1 MPREIV
7 LIQVGQS
14 GNQIGWRFWE
24 LVLKEHG
31 ELIKSKKKKPVFDDA
46 MSSFFRNFEGPTH
59 ELFSKGSTCPIGHLK
74 ARAVLVDMEE
84 GVISQLLKSELG
96 EIFDNTQLISDVSG
110 AGNNWAHGHY
120 HYGKK
125 YRAVITEKIK
135 RAVEACDSLQS
146 FILLHSIGGGT
157 GSGLGTYILK
167 SNQASSNENIY
178 NEPEF
183 F

>member
-24 LVLKEHG
+24 LVLKEHR
-31 ELIKSKKKKPVFDDA
+31 ELARTKKKKAVFDDA
-46 MSSFFRNFEGPTH
+46 MSSFFRNFDGQNH
-59 ELFSKGSTCPIGHLK
+59 ELFPKGSTCSISHLK
-74 ARAVLVDMEE
+74 ARAILVDMEE

-110 AGNNWAHGHY
+110 AGNNWAHGHFY
-120 HYGKK
+120 YGGK
-125 YRAVITEKIK
+125 YRALIVDKIK

-167 SNQASSNENIY
+167 SKA
-178 NEPEF
+178 EF
-183 F
+183 SVLLA